1 MIQKPLNKNEQLFQ
15 DLYHAIRNG
24 EIPNGARLATELELA
39 DRYSCSRIT
48 VRSSLRQLEE
58 LKLIRSGRLTRAA
71 ILLFHRKPDDIIPG
85 AFVRI
90 GKMESK
96 EDLSSKFELHG
107 SLMRLSQDIFEV
119 MDTRY
124 LSALISYNGTDRIET
139 YPYPELAL
147 REAIYNSLMHSDWSV
162 GEPILIRVFNTSLD
176 ISNRAVLPPEWSI
189 DDHRSFQLNP
199 LISETFEKAG
209 FVEKFGTGISKIVSA
224 CKENGNKIPSF
235 EVTSGGKEMTVEFS
249 ASKLYIAIEEYRDNL
264 ERKGSFIDYRNVVEL
279 MNSGKLHDPDYDPNL
294 APDSMPKN
302 VTLPK
307 SKNIPKQPTATLVW
321 DNKLPPDDEKALIWN
336 DTQRKIYEL
345 IKDNPKFSYSQIAA
359 ILKLSKK
366 TVSRNIANLRKKG
379 LIRFEGNPRNG
390 KWKVLKEYPNE

>member
-1 MIQKPLNKNEQLFQ
+1 
-15 DLYHAIRNG
+15 
-24 EIPNGARLATELELA
+24 
-39 DRYSCSRIT
+39 
-48 VRSSLRQLEE
+48 
-58 LKLIRSGRLTRAA
+58 
-71 ILLFHRKPDDIIPG
+71 
-85 AFVRI
+85 
-90 GKMESK
+90 MESK

-139 YPYPELAL
+139 YPYPELAQ

-176 ISNRAVLPPEWSI
+176 ISNRAVLLPEWSI

-279 MNSGKLHDPDYDPNL
+279 MNSGKLHDPDYDSNDPDYDPNL

-321 DNKLPPDDEKALIWN
+321 DNKLPPDDKKALIWN

>member
-1 MIQKPLNKNEQLFQ
+1 M
-15 DLYHAIRNG
+15 
-24 EIPNGARLATELELA
+24 
-39 DRYSCSRIT
+39 
-48 VRSSLRQLEE
+48 
-58 LKLIRSGRLTRAA
+58 
-71 ILLFHRKPDDIIPG
+71 
-85 AFVRI
+85 
-90 GKMESK
+90 
-96 EDLSSKFELHG
+96 
-107 SLMRLSQDIFEV
+107 
-119 MDTRY
+119 
-124 LSALISYNGTDRIET
+124 
-139 YPYPELAL
+139 
-147 REAIYNSLMHSDWSV
+147 
-162 GEPILIRVFNTSLD
+162 FNTSLD

-294 APDSMPKN
+294 ATDSMPKN

-345 IKDNPKFSYSQIAA
+345 I
-359 ILKLSKK
+359 
-366 TVSRNIANLRKKG
+366 
-379 LIRFEGNPRNG
+379 
-390 KWKVLKEYPNE
+390 

>member
-1 MIQKPLNKNEQLFQ
+1 MIWMKTASGFS
-15 DLYHAIRNG
+15 G
-24 EIPNGARLATELELA
+24 E
-39 DRYSCSRIT
+39 
-48 VRSSLRQLEE
+48 SLRKKTSTPVTEYDRKRILEE